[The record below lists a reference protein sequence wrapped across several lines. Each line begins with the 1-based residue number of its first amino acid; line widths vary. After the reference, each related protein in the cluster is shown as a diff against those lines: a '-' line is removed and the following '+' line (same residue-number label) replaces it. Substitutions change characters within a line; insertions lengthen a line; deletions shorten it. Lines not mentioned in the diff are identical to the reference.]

1 MSPFLDNNNNNTDPV
16 KKVILGWLLSY
27 FRKKIGSEE
36 ETIHL
41 ELIFEVISS
50 ISVKKNTE
58 YSNKL

>member
-27 FRKKIGSEE
+27 FRKKTGNEE

-41 ELIFEVISS
+41 ELVISS
-50 ISVKKNTE
+50 ISVKKNTD
-58 YSNKL
+58 NI